1 MIQKAFKF
9 DFREAHNRDNYIVGE
24 TNSDAIK
31 WIDIYPNWKNNGLV
45 IEGPRASGKSHLV
58 RVWQKK
64 SNCSIFD
71 SEQVNEERINAKDNK
86 NIAIENLENINNFEF
101 FLHLINYK
109 KEKKLNFLLT
119 SSISISSLNISLKDI
134 KSRLL
139 ELPKVKI
146 SLPTDNI
153 IKGLIFK
160 LMKDKGVLI
169 DNKLIDFMINRIER
183 SYEGINDFIQELNK
197 VSLEKKKN
205 ISKLMIKEVL
215 DRYKFNLNE

>member
-215 DRYKFNLNE
+215 DRYKLNENE

>member
-1 MIQKAFKF
+1 MTQKAFKF
-9 DFREAHNRDNYIVGE
+9 EFREAHNRDNYIVGE
-24 TNSDAIK
+24 TNSDAVK

-71 SEQVNEERINAKDNK
+71 SEQVNAEKINAKDNK

-119 SSISISSLNISLKDI
+119 SSISISSLKISLNDI

-205 ISKLMIKEVL
+205 ISKLMIKK
-215 DRYKFNLNE
+215 Y

>member
-71 SEQVNEERINAKDNK
+71 SEQVNEEKINAKDNK

-215 DRYKFNLNE
+215 DRYKLNENE

>member
-1 MIQKAFKF
+1 M
-9 DFREAHNRDNYIVGE
+9 
-24 TNSDAIK
+24 
-31 WIDIYPNWKNNGLV
+31 
-45 IEGPRASGKSHLV
+45 
-58 RVWQKK
+58 
-64 SNCSIFD
+64 
-71 SEQVNEERINAKDNK
+71 
-86 NIAIENLENINNFEF
+86 
-101 FLHLINYK
+101 
-109 KEKKLNFLLT
+109 
-119 SSISISSLNISLKDI
+119 
-134 KSRLL
+134 
-139 ELPKVKI
+139 PKVKI

-215 DRYKFNLNE
+215 DRYKLNENE

>member
-71 SEQVNEERINAKDNK
+71 SEQVNEEKINAKDNK
-86 NIAIENLENINNFEF
+86 NIAIENLENINNF
-101 FLHLINYK
+101 
-109 KEKKLNFLLT
+109 
-119 SSISISSLNISLKDI
+119 
-134 KSRLL
+134 
-139 ELPKVKI
+139 
-146 SLPTDNI
+146 
-153 IKGLIFK
+153 
-160 LMKDKGVLI
+160 
-169 DNKLIDFMINRIER
+169 
-183 SYEGINDFIQELNK
+183 
-197 VSLEKKKN
+197 
-205 ISKLMIKEVL
+205 
-215 DRYKFNLNE
+215 